1 MMPHNHL
8 CMSKERNINLN
19 NIYQK
24 HQLKDTVFT
33 VGRVSKKNSQLQA
46 LLCILV
52 LVYKKKLYDLHCKIA
67 ELSE

>member
-8 CMSKERNINLN
+8 CMSKERNINFN

-33 VGRVSKKNSQLQA
+33 VGRVSKKQSA
-46 LLCILV
+46 TGFT
-52 LVYKKKLYDLHCKIA
+52 LHFGPSIQDKTV
-67 ELSE
+67 